1 MADSWRK
8 GGITQEDSAARNHGA
23 RASDSGSAAE
33 SDVSPTGS
41 AGASSD
47 GSSAETRTK
56 PVSAAIGDHGI
67 VGNMRTLALIST
79 AAQVDFM
86 CYPSFDSPTVFAA
99 LLDAERGGAFAITP
113 LLQTPRVRQMYL
125 PETNVLLTRFMSEE
139 GVVEIVDFMP
149 LNTGRHDGNHA
160 PSAGAPLEGN
170 GVPQFAEANQLVRL
184 VSIIRGTIGFD
195 LYCAPR
201 FNYART
207 RHEVTQDN
215 HGDVLF
221 SPCYDDTSAAT
232 AAATS
237 DAEEGPAQ
245 DQVRQPPLR
254 LSASVPLSI
263 VDGDARAHFTLSEGT
278 RVAFVLGADNDGIG
292 HDASSAIA
300 RAIYSP
306 EVDINAALAM
316 PSSAEATACKRS
328 SDSRETPRVGGKR
341 DETPGK
347 TPAAPSS
354 DDDADW
360 VSPGRQTLS
369 AIEPCLQATIA
380 GWRAWSDRATYRGRY
395 REMVNRSALLLKLL
409 SSRDHGA
416 IIAAG
421 TFGLPETTEGHRRWD
436 YRYTWIRDAAFSV
449 YALIRL
455 GHVDEAD
462 AFARWMNRRVDHP
475 DFDGRLKVVYGV
487 AGDCP
492 AEEVELPS
500 LADGH
505 AQQPP
510 LIGNAA
516 ADQLQLDIYGALM
529 DALYLDNKYGTPISY
544 DGWRNVTKMIEY
556 VVAHWRDSDAGIW
569 EFRPGN
575 QPLLHSR
582 LMCWVAV
589 DRALRLSHKRSLPAP
604 VERWTAV
611 RGEIYEDIFT
621 NFWNADLKAFV
632 QSRGGDRLDA
642 AALMMP
648 LVKFISP
655 KDPRWLSTL
664 DAIGRELVVD
674 PLVYRYPPDGGDGL
688 DGSEG
693 SFLACSFW
701 YAEALARAGRVDEG
715 RLIFEKTLGYANHL
729 GLYSEELS
737 AAGEPL
743 GNFPQCLP
751 HLALIS
757 AAYELDRNL

>member
-1 MADSWRK
+1 MADSCRP
-8 GGITQEDSAARNHGA
+8 G
-23 RASDSGSAAE
+23 
-33 SDVSPTGS
+33 
-41 AGASSD
+41 GASTREHTSAQSD
-47 GSSAETRTK
+47 GPADGGDRAA
-56 PVSAAIGDHGI
+56 PVSAAIGDHGV
-67 VGNMRTLALIST
+67 VGNMRTLALVST
-79 AAQVDFM
+79 AAHVDFL
-86 CYPSFDSPTVFAA
+86 CYPSFDSPTVFAS
-99 LLDAERGGAFAITP
+99 LLDAERGGYFAIEP
-113 LLQTPRVRQMYL
+113 RLKKPRVRQMYL

-139 GVVEIVDFMP
+139 GVAEIIDFMP
-149 LNTGRHDGNHA
+149 LNAA
-160 PSAGAPLEGN
+160 PHGQQGGPKAGAPLSHEASSLG
-170 GVPQFAEANQLVRL
+170 ADANQLVRI

-195 LYCAPR
+195 LRCAPR

-207 RHEVTQDN
+207 PHETTQVKD
-215 HGDVLF
+215 GDLIF
-221 SPCYDDTSAAT
+221 TPCYADAPAP
-232 AAATS
+232 AAAPG
-237 DAEEGPAQ
+237 AEEGPSQ
-245 DQVRQPPLR
+245 DQVRQPALR
-254 LSASVPLSI
+254 LSASVPLS
-263 VDGDARAHFTLSEGT
+263 VVNGDGQAHFALSEGA
-278 RVAFVLGADNDGIG
+278 RIAFVLGADDDGWR
-292 HDASSAIA
+292 HDVSGDIA
-300 RAIYSP
+300 RAIQSP
-306 EVDINAALAM
+306 EADINASL
-316 PSSAEATACKRS
+316 
-328 SDSRETPRVGGKR
+328 
-341 DETPGK
+341 
-347 TPAAPSS
+347 AAPSRS
-354 DDDADW
+354 NADACKHAGGKHAPRDARGTDDRRPEDDPDW
-360 VSPGRQTLS
+360 IAPGRQTLA
-369 AIEPCLQATIA
+369 AIEPCLRSTIA

-436 YRYTWIRDAAFSV
+436 YRYTWIRDAAFSI

-455 GHVDEAD
+455 GHADEAD
-462 AFARWMNRRVDHP
+462 AFVRWMNRRVDHP

-492 AEEVELPS
+492 AEEVELAS

-529 DALYLDNKYGTPISY
+529 DALYLDNKYGTPTSY

-556 VVAHWRDSDAGIW
+556 VVEHWRDADAGIW

-589 DRALRLSHKRSLPAP
+589 DRALRLAGKRSLPAP

-611 RGEIYEDIFT
+611 RGEIYQDIFD
-621 NFWNADLKAFV
+621 NFWNADLQAFV

>member
-1 MADSWRK
+1 MADTNQPRGASTQK
-8 GGITQEDSAARNHGA
+8 GPAARDGATDNHS
-23 RASDSGSAAE
+23 ASD
-33 SDVSPTGS
+33 
-41 AGASSD
+41 ASFGTPD
-47 GSSAETRTK
+47 DTPRGPANIT
-56 PVSAAIGDHGI
+56 PVSAAIGDHGV
-67 VGNMRTLALIST
+67 VGNMRTLALVST
-79 AAQVDFM
+79 AAHIDFL
-86 CYPSFDSPTVFAA
+86 CYPAFDSPTVFAS
-99 LLDAERGGAFAITP
+99 LLDAERGGHFAIAP
-113 LLQTPRVRQMYL
+113 RLQRPRVRQMYL

-149 LNTGRHDGNHA
+149 LHTGRNDGNHA
-160 PSAGAPLEGN
+160 PGTS
-170 GVPQFAEANQLVRL
+170 VPQEGHAAPQCTEANQLIRI

-195 LYCAPR
+195 LLCAPR

-207 RHEVTQDN
+207 PHETTQDA

-221 SPCYDDTSAAT
+221 TPCYDDAPPQDV
-232 AAATS
+232 AAAS
-237 DAEEGPAQ
+237 DGVGAPAQ
-245 DQVRQPPLR
+245 DRIRQPPLR

-263 VDGDARAHFTLSEGT
+263 ANGDACAHFALSEGT
-278 RVAFVLGADNDGIG
+278 RVAFVFGADDDGLG
-292 HDASSAIA
+292 QGATGDIA
-300 RAIYSP
+300 RAIHSP
-306 EVDINAALAM
+306 EADINASLAM
-316 PSSAEATACKRS
+316 PSPSRAPACGKASSHEEGEGRRS
-328 SDSRETPRVGGKR
+328 PAN
-341 DETPGK
+341 DEQGMM
-347 TPAAPSS
+347 
-354 DDDADW
+354 
-360 VSPGRQTLS
+360 SPGRQTLA
-369 AIEPCLQATIA
+369 AIVPCLHATIA

-395 REMVNRSALLLKLL
+395 REMVTRSALLLKLL

-436 YRYTWIRDAAFSV
+436 YRYTWIRDAAFSI

-455 GHVDEAD
+455 GHADEAD
-462 AFARWMNRRVDHP
+462 AFVRWMNRRVDHP
-475 DFDGRLKVVYGV
+475 DFDGRLKVVYGL

-492 AEEVELPS
+492 SEEVALAS

-529 DALYLDNKYGTPISY
+529 DALYLDNKYGTPISH

-556 VVAHWRDSDAGIW
+556 VVEHWREPDAGIW

-589 DRALRLSHKRSLPAP
+589 DRALRLAAKRSLPAP

-611 RGEIYEDIFT
+611 RGDIYDDIFT
-621 NFWNADLKAFV
+621 HFWNPDLKAFV
-632 QSRGGDRLDA
+632 QSRGGNRLDA